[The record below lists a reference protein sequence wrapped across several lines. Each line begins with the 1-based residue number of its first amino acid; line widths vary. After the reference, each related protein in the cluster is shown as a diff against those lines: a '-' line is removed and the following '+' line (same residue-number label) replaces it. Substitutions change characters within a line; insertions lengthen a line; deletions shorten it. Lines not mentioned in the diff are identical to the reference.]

1 MANNKYNNTWYSED
15 DDDDDYNDEWT
26 FERPKSK
33 WGGDCQ
39 MICIT
44 PKELMMM
51 MMKKGLSISDIFTTN
66 FLACTDVAEI

>member
-1 MANNKYNNTWYSED
+1 
-15 DDDDDYNDEWT
+15 
-26 FERPKSK
+26 
-33 WGGDCQ
+33 